1 VRAAS
6 AFAPL
11 PFVRPVDPESNAAG
25 AVPDVLTELRS
36 GRRESIDQLVPL
48 VYSELHA
55 IAHRHLSH
63 RRDAAGQGTLVT
75 AALVNEVYLKLVD
88 QAHANW
94 TDRAHFVALA
104 SVAMRHILIDR
115 AKARRARKRG
125 GSKAAVTFEDDAIAA
140 ESSPDALLEINDALD
155 RLAVIDPRLARVVE
169 YRFFGGLSED
179 EIAEVLDV
187 TVRTVQRDWAKAR
200 VLLRRML
207 AG

>member
-1 VRAAS
+1 M
-6 AFAPL
+6 
-11 PFVRPVDPESNAAG
+11 DPESNAAG

-48 VYSELHA
+48 VYAELHA

-88 QAHANW
+88 QTHANW
-94 TDRAHFVALA
+94 TDRAHFLALA

-155 RLAVIDPRLARVVE
+155 RLTVIDPRLARVVE

-179 EIAEVLDV
+179 EIAAVLDV